1 MQSDKSILLTF
12 DVEDWFQVENLKKS
26 IPFSSW
32 PTCESRVEENT
43 ARLLDLLESAREKC
57 GASSRPPL
65 RATFFVLGWLADRK
79 PHLVRQIAARG
90 HEIASHGFYHRLC
103 GDCSPAVLRN
113 DLSDSKKLLED
124 VTGEAVY
131 GYRAPSFS
139 ISPQVLELVAECG
152 YTYDSSYNS
161 FGGNSR
167 YGHIDVVR
175 NGCGIAGRVPP
186 SLLEL
191 PVSNLEVAGRTI
203 PMGGGGY
210 FRLMPIWLFK
220 RAVRTIINKEGAY
233 LFYMHPWE
241 IDPGQPRVKNL
252 PLSYRFRHYV
262 NLSSAASRLA
272 DLLGAFFA
280 HRFLTCREY
289 IDRVALSRTVGSHLD
304 L

>member
-1 MQSDKSILLTF
+1 MPLDKSILLTF
-12 DVEDWFQVENLKKS
+12 DVEDWFQVENLKKR

-43 ARLLDLLESAREKC
+43 ARLLDLLESARENC
-57 GASSRPPL
+57 GASSRRPF
-65 RATFFVLGWLADRK
+65 RATFFILGWLANRL
-79 PHLVRQIAARG
+79 PRLVREIAARG
-90 HEIASHGFYHRLC
+90 HEIASHGFNHHLC
-103 GDCSPAVLRN
+103 GDCSLQVLRN

-124 VTGEAVY
+124 ITGATVF

-139 ISPQVLELVAECG
+139 ISSSVLDLIAECG

-167 YGHIDVVR
+167 YGHIDFAR
-175 NGCGIAGRVPP
+175 NGCGIASRVLP

-191 PVSNLEVAGRTI
+191 PVSNLQIGGHTA

-210 FRLMPIWLFK
+210 FRLWPPWLFK
-220 RAVRTIINKEGAY
+220 RAVRTILDQEGAY

-252 PLSYRFRHYV
+252 PLSYSFRHYV
-262 NLSSAASRLA
+262 NLASAASRLA
-272 DLLGAFFA
+272 HFLKAFSA
-280 HRFLTCREY
+280 YPFLTCREY
-289 IDRVALSRTVGSHLD
+289 IGRGTAEAI
-304 L
+304 